1 MFPYVIETLV
11 EVWKNSKL
19 RENTS
24 CPSGPC
30 PHFNF
35 SFCQTSTRVSITVW
49 KHGKCF
55 LFLKYNTTQHNT
67 PRHNTTQHNTTQHST
82 AQHSTAQ
89 HSTAQHSTAQ
99 HSTAQHSTAQ
109 HSTAQHSTAQHS
121 TAQHSTAQHS
131 TAQHST
137 AQHSTAQHKS
147 LWEFERFVCT
157 RLYKHRASNL
167 FYHTFHNN
175 CGYLYLNV
183 FNLSKPL
190 ADTFPFVT
198 NWYAGKYG
206 YMLKSPLINQGVV
219 PFSVEANL
227 WSCCK
232 NRDTCNACITGSLHF
247 PNVKWTLPKNIQI

>member
-137 AQHSTAQHKS
+137 AQHNT
-147 LWEFERFVCT
+147 RVCE
-157 RLYKHRASNL
+157 NL
-167 FYHTFHNN
+167 KGSFAPGYINTGRPIYFTTLFTTI

-198 NWYAGKYG
+198 N
-206 YMLKSPLINQGVV
+206 
-219 PFSVEANL
+219 
-227 WSCCK
+227 
-232 NRDTCNACITGSLHF
+232 
-247 PNVKWTLPKNIQI
+247 